1 MNEGLHY
8 FFISGRSGGGNN
20 FSFWAKPKSQ
30 LIRVGFLNERMVSN
44 SYREN
49 LLLEDWYRQG
59 YKTKK
64 Y

>member
-1 MNEGLHY
+1 MNDDLHC
-8 FFISGRSGGGNN
+8 FFNSGRSGGGND
-20 FSFWAKPKSQ
+20 FSFWAKRKSQ

-49 LLLEDWYRQG
+49 LLWEDGYRQG
-59 YKTKK
+59 SKRKK